1 LFDAT
6 CAPLPAH
13 GGRRLLSR
21 SDRPRPDLRGHG
33 TVKRAPHRLARKL
46 RVPAVARRPSQP
58 ATALQ
63 DRAFKQP
70 LVAKHAIRRKHWRRT
85 HQARRWSIA
94 ILDFMMWITVV
105 GCLIAVLVLGWGLV
119 AFAKYLFYRAQR

>member
-1 LFDAT
+1 MRLARCCPRTEAAGFFPEAI
-6 CAPLPAH
+6 AL
-13 GGRRLLSR
+13 GRICG
-21 SDRPRPDLRGHG
+21 GHG
-33 TVKRAPHRLARKL
+33 TIKRAPHRLGEEAAL
-46 RVPAVARRPSQP
+46 AGRRTQATSQP

-63 DRAFKQP
+63 DRAFKQT
-70 LVAKHAIRRKHWRRT
+70 LIAKHAIRRKHWRRT
-85 HQARRWSIA
+85 HQARRWSIT